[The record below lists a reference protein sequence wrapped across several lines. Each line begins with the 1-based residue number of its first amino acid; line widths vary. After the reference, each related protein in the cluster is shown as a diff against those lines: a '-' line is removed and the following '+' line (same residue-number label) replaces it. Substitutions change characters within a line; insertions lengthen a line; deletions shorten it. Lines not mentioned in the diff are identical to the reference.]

1 MAVCFGTVWL
11 GACGATSANTL
22 SAEALGVNP
31 HKSDAG
37 AIVAAG
43 PVAAKGEGASGAG
56 ETHGLAKAPQ
66 AGHASVAARA
76 AAKVRAASKPGSTA
90 YRIGPLDVIE
100 ISVFKVPELSKV
112 AQVSEIGTLNLPLVG
127 EINAA
132 GRSAREVEQ
141 ELTVKLGAKY
151 LRDPQVTVFVK
162 EYNSQRVTI
171 DGAVKRPGV
180 YPIAGQM
187 SLLQVIATAQ
197 GLTDVADATVVVFR
211 EVNGRQAAAR
221 FDVGEIR
228 DGTRKDPE
236 VKPGDVI
243 VAGTSSLKESLNVL
257 KVLPLAGLFALL

>member
-1 MAVCFGTVWL
+1 MAICVGTVWL
-11 GACGATSANTL
+11 GACGATSSDIL
-22 SAEALGVNP
+22 SAEALGANPRKGDVNT
-31 HKSDAG
+31 KSIAP
-37 AIVAAG
+37 AG
-43 PVAAKGEGASGAG
+43 PVAAKDADGTRG
-56 ETHGLAKAPQ
+56 TAKA
-66 AGHASVAARA
+66 AHADRASAAARA
-76 AAKVRAASKPGSTA
+76 AAKMRAATKPGSTA

-100 ISVFKVPELSKV
+100 VSVFKVPELSKV

-127 EINAA
+127 EIKAA

-141 ELTVKLGAKY
+141 ELTAKLGAKY
-151 LRDPQVTVFVK
+151 LRNPQVTVFVK

-171 DGAVKRPGV
+171 DGAVRRPGV

-197 GLTDVADATVVVFR
+197 GLSDVADATVVVFR

-243 VAGTSSLKESLNVL
+243 VAGTSNLKEGLNVL